1 MKYVTPSV
9 RTKIL
14 GANLLPLF
22 LLTALA
28 AVSFTTLRALQ
39 KDIVAVDNTH
49 EMIEKAQ
56 KLRQAALEMQ
66 VTLRGFLISADEAAL
81 KEYEEE
87 GKRFTETSNQL
98 KRDLSVKSQV
108 ELVSEAQRV
117 LEEWRN
123 RVAKPAIDLR
133 RRVAGYS
140 AEAQA
145 RAIAG
150 LGRGTKYFEK
160 FLESV
165 STVIRAEHELLDK
178 RKAAATASAELNYK
192 ITVLGTILV
201 VVLSCVISYL
211 LSGRIAKPLI
221 AAVRLAEA
229 AGKGDLSVKVEVK
242 ANDEVGRLGKA
253 LNEMA
258 GGLRNYADRILEGVS
273 ILSSSAAEISTT
285 LSQITSRATQISAAI
300 AETMA
305 TAEQVRQ
312 AANVSGDQA
321 KMVVENAQQ
330 MVEISDNGKKATE
343 VTLRRIQDINE
354 QMETIGETVLRLSER
369 SQAIESIINS
379 VHDIADQSNLLAVNA
394 SIEAA
399 RAGEQ
404 GKGFAVVAQE
414 IKSLADQSKEATDQI
429 RDILEET
436 RKWVNAVVMATEQ
449 GSQSVRAGVSQ
460 STSAEESIGL
470 LARHVSESSRSAE
483 VIQSSIQQQFSG
495 IDQVAD
501 AMRNIEQAIQQNL
514 SGIVELE
521 SAAKRLEDL
530 SITLKRVVSESTA

>member
-9 RTKIL
+9 RTKIF

-28 AVSFTTLRALQ
+28 AVSFATLRGLQ
-39 KDIVAVDNTH
+39 KDVVAVDNTH

-56 KLRQAALEMQ
+56 ELRQVTLEMQ

-81 KEYEEE
+81 KEYEEQ

-117 LEEWRN
+117 IEKWRN
-123 RVAKPAIDLR
+123 RVAKPTIDLR

-145 RAIAG
+145 RAIVG
-150 LGRGTKYFEK
+150 LKQESKYFDK
-160 FLESV
+160 FLEIV
-165 STVIRAEHELLDK
+165 STVIRVEHELLDK
-178 RKAAATASAELNYK
+178 RKAAATGSAEMIYR

-201 VVLSCVISYL
+201 VVLSCVFSYL
-211 LSGRIAKPLI
+211 LSGRITKPLV
-221 AAVRLAEA
+221 AAVKLAEA
-229 AGKGDLSVKVEVK
+229 ARKGDLSVKVEVK

-258 GGLRNYADRILEGVS
+258 GGLKNYADRILEGVS

-285 LSQITSRATQISAAI
+285 LSQITSSTTQVSAAI

-312 AANVSGDQA
+312 AANLSGDQA
-321 KMVVENAQQ
+321 KRVVENAQQ
-330 MVEISDNGKKATE
+330 VVEISDNGKQATE
-343 VTLRRIQDINE
+343 ETMRRIQDISE
-354 QMETIGETVLRLSER
+354 QMETIGETVVRLSER

-414 IKSLADQSKEATDQI
+414 IKSLADQSKDATDQI

-460 STSAEESIGL
+460 STIAEESIGL

-495 IDQVAD
+495 IDQVAE
-501 AMRNIEQAIQQNL
+501 AMRSIEQAIQQNL

-530 SITLKRVVSESTA
+530 SITLKRVVSESSS